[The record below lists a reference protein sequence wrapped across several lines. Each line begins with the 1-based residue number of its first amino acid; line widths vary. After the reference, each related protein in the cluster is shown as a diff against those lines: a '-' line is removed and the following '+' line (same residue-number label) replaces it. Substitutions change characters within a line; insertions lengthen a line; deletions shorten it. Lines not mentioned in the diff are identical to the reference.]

1 MLWHTRYSSSRTWR
15 INSIRDFSCAFSR
28 VPLYDLIA
36 THGKMSERIDET
48 KRSGG
53 MKMGA
58 GETGGRR
65 GEEEGADTVVGAE
78 G

>member
-1 MLWHTRYSSSRTWR
+1 
-15 INSIRDFSCAFSR
+15 
-28 VPLYDLIA
+28 
-36 THGKMSERIDET
+36 MSERIDET

-65 GEEEGADTVVGAE
+65 GRRGEGGGGADIVVGAE

>member
-1 MLWHTRYSSSRTWR
+1 M
-15 INSIRDFSCAFSR
+15 IRDSLTLLVYTA
-28 VPLYDLIA
+28 YDLIA
-36 THGKMSERIDET
+36 THGKTSERIDET

-58 GETGGRR
+58 DETSERA
-65 GEEEGADTVVGAE
+65 ADIAVGAE